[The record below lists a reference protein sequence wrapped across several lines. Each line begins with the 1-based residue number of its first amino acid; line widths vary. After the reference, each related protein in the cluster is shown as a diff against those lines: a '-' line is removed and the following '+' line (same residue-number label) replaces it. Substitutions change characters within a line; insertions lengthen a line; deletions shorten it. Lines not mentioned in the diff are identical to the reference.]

1 MAEDLLIGFTH
12 KEVAEALVLRHGIH
26 EGVWGIFVEF
36 GIGAI
41 NFGPNSEDLLPA
53 AVVPVLKIG
62 LQRFPELNA
71 LSVDAAQ
78 VNPPARA
85 TVKAGATERP
95 RGQKRA

>member
-12 KEVAEALVLRHGIH
+12 REVAEALVLRHGIR
-26 EGVWGIFVEF
+26 EGIWGLFIEF

-41 NFGPNSEDLLPA
+41 NFGPNQEDILPA

-62 LQRFPELNA
+62 LQRFSELNN

-78 VNPPARA
+78 VNPPAHA

-95 RGQKRA
+95 RGKRRA